1 MLSKMISKINEQENS
16 VTTAESKF
24 FAESMLSELEVNVI
38 KQKRRQKT
46 KQNRDWTTKKG
57 KKDRNSS

>member
-1 MLSKMISKINEQENS
+1 
-16 VTTAESKF
+16 
-24 FAESMLSELEVNVI
+24 MLSELEVNVI

-57 KKDRNSS
+57 KKD